1 MRESKKSATKLN
13 KYTLLEYEPLKQND
27 LFSTIKRNT
36 ISDTLTILVHNVRP
50 LSKHVDIVS
59 DDTIMNNDIIKF
71 TETNWILSI
80 LILVKMKL
88 NFKFSLLI

>member
-13 KYTLLEYEPLKQND
+13 KYALLEYEPLKQND

-36 ISDTLTILVHNVRP
+36 ILDTLTILVHNVRP

>member
-1 MRESKKSATKLN
+1 MHYLN
-13 KYTLLEYEPLKQND
+13 MNPLKQND

-71 TETNWILSI
+71 TETN
-80 LILVKMKL
+80 
-88 NFKFSLLI
+88 